1 VDDPDLTLILPFRGY
16 FPMEGDPGVTC
27 KRVHL
32 VRMRCAPAHVVRS
45 SGMIAIDWRYG
56 GVLIVE
62 LLLTSAGIYFF
73 SRATKIRTLLL
84 RIAVSVICLF
94 VSLLGSLAVL
104 ASLAFSGCETHSPMV
119 YSPSG
124 KIAARANNFDEGAT
138 GGETSVTLHWAHGLR
153 SQTVYGGGWK
163 SVGPSDIKW
172 MNDSELIIRYDSV
185 YAAQPACSS
194 TSQVKVSC
202 VPR

>member
-1 VDDPDLTLILPFRGY
+1 
-16 FPMEGDPGVTC
+16 
-27 KRVHL
+27 
-32 VRMRCAPAHVVRS
+32 
-45 SGMIAIDWRYG
+45 MIAIDWRYG

-138 GGETSVTLHWAHGLR
+138 GWRNIRNSALGTWSSKPDRLR
-153 SQTVYGGGWK
+153 RRLEVGWPI
-163 SVGPSDIKW
+163 GH
-172 MNDSELIIRYDSV
+172 
-185 YAAQPACSS
+185 
-194 TSQVKVSC
+194 QVDE
-202 VPR
+202 